1 MNTEKTLVKGSPA
14 PEFSLPSHDG
24 KAIHL
29 SDLRGQFVVLY
40 FYPKDATPGC
50 TTEACDFRDLWPSF
64 GNAVVLG
71 VSPDSLSSHEK
82 FAAKYNLPFPF
93 VRCRS
98 RGCETVRGL
107 RGKGVVWEKNGGNDS
122 IYVCHR
128 PGWNSGRRVSECESR
143 RPRRKSPPNASLP
156 RRIARNHRSGITQR
170 CPKNAPQSIPKL

>member
-14 PEFSLPSHDG
+14 PDFSLPSHDG
-24 KAIHL
+24 KTIHL

-82 FAAKYNLPFPF
+82 FAAKYNLPFPLLSDAEAGVAKQYGAYGEKVLYGKKTVGMIRSTF
-93 VRCRS
+93 VIGPDGTLAAVFRS
-98 RGCETVRGL
+98 VKVAGHAEKVRQTLVSLGASHETT
-107 RGKGVVWEKNGGNDS
+107 
-122 IYVCHR
+122 
-128 PGWNSGRRVSECESR
+128 
-143 RPRRKSPPNASLP
+143 AQ
-156 RRIARNHRSGITQR
+156 A
-170 CPKNAPQSIPKL
+170 